1 MNSIKVTILGKQYP
15 LRVQEG
21 EEDQM
26 AEIAAFVDERFR
38 LFKRELASQ
47 PEHTIMVLA
56 SLSIAEELYA
66 EKRKPVDSGDTDEAL
81 STINAKIYQLLDDIK
96 SGNSHI

>member
-26 AEIAAFVDERFR
+26 AEIAAYVDERFR
-38 LFKRELASQ
+38 LFKRELANQS
-47 PEHTIMVLA
+47 EHTIMVLA

-66 EKRKPVDSGDTDEAL
+66 EKRKPVDTSDTDEAL
-81 STINAKIYQLLDDIK
+81 FAINAKIYQLLDDIK